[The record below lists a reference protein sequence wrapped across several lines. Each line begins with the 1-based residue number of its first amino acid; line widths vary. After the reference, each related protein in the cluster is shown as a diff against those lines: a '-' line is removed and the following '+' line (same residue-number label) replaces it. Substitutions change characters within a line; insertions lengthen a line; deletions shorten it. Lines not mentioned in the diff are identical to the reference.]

1 MFRDYSAAAKNL
13 LDSKG
18 DEKSVASKPETTM
31 HQTPPSLSHLLDLAH
46 TVGAQAER
54 TADEA
59 ERNRRVD
66 DSVVRALIESGLM
79 KVLRPKRFGGYESG
93 FPDFVR
99 VGQTLAHYDVSLA
112 WLYGIIGDH
121 HWWGA
126 YAEPQ
131 LQDELWRDNP
141 DCAFA
146 DSFNPTGKAEPTEGG
161 FRLTGRWGF
170 QSGLPWSE
178 WSSVGA
184 ITPFEAGAPPEY
196 LMLFLPKRDYRSVD
210 DWHTVGLRGS
220 ASASIEVDNVF
231 VPRHRAFRAG
241 ETVKT
246 GLAPGQAYNPGPL
259 YQVPFVAGLCIS
271 LVPPSLGGAQA
282 VAQRFREAAKLRTP
296 QFQQRQAELVYSQT
310 VLAES
315 MLTLE
320 TLEQM
325 LYRNADELM
334 EIGRGATQIDPL
346 TRIRLFGSRAYIAR
360 RSREVL
366 DSLMDLAGSRSIF
379 EDNPLQR
386 FWRDVHVMGQHVA
399 LNYEAAMRNYGR
411 VLMGLNPDLTFY

>member
-1 MFRDYSAAAKNL
+1 
-13 LDSKG
+13 
-18 DEKSVASKPETTM
+18 M
-31 HQTPPSLSHLLDLAH
+31 HQKAPSLSHLLELAH

-54 TADEA
+54 MADEA

-66 DSVVRALIESGLM
+66 DSVVRALIESGLL
-79 KVLRPKRFGGYESG
+79 KVLQPARFGGYESG
-93 FPDFVR
+93 FPEFVR

-112 WLYGIIGDH
+112 WLYGIMGIH
-121 HWWGA
+121 KWWGC

-131 LQDELWRDNP
+131 LQDELWGDNP
-141 DCAFA
+141 DRVFA
-146 DSFNPTGKAEPTEGG
+146 DSFNPTGKAELADGG
-161 FRLTGRWGF
+161 FRLTGKWGF

-178 WSSVGA
+178 WSAVGA
-184 ITPFEAGAPPEY
+184 ITPFAAGAPPEY
-196 LMLFLPKRDYRSVD
+196 LMLFVPKRDYRIVD

-220 ASASIEVDNVF
+220 ASASIVVDDVF
-231 VPRHRAFRAG
+231 VPRYRAFRLG
-241 ETVKT
+241 DTMKT
-246 GLAPGQAYNPGPL
+246 GHAPGQAYNPGPL

-282 VAQRFREAAKLRTP
+282 VAQRFREAAKLRVP

-334 EIGRGATQIDPL
+334 EIGRGTAGIDHL
-346 TRIRLFGSRAYIAR
+346 TRIRLFACRAYIAR
-360 RSREVL
+360 RSREVVG
-366 DSLMDLAGSRSIF
+366 SLMDLAGSRSIF

-399 LNYEAAMRNYGR
+399 LNYEAGMRNYGR
-411 VLMGLNPDLTFY
+411 VLMGLEPDLPLY

>member
-1 MFRDYSAAAKNL
+1 MDQ
-13 LDSKG
+13 KG
-18 DEKSVASKPETTM
+18 
-31 HQTPPSLSHLLDLAH
+31 PSLNHLLELAH

-54 TADEA
+54 KADEA
-59 ERNRRVD
+59 ERNRRAD
-66 DSVVRALIESGLM
+66 DSVVHALIDSGLM
-79 KVLRPKRFGGYESG
+79 KMLRPARFGGYESG
-93 FPDFVR
+93 FPEFVR

-112 WLYGIIGDH
+112 WLYCIIGGH

-141 DCAFA
+141 DCVFV
-146 DSFNPTGKAEPTEGG
+146 DSFNPTGKAEPADGG

-178 WSSVGA
+178 LTSVGA
-184 ITPFEAGAPPEY
+184 IAPFEAGAPPEY
-196 LMLFLPKRDYRSVD
+196 LMFFVPKRDYRIVD

-220 ASASIEVDNVF
+220 ASASIEVDDLF
-231 VPRHRAFRAG
+231 VPRYRAFRLG
-241 ETVKT
+241 ETMKT
-246 GLAPGQAYNPGPL
+246 GHAPGQAYNPGPL
-259 YQVPFVAGLCIS
+259 YKAPFAAGLCIS

-282 VAQRFREAAKLRTP
+282 VAQRFREVAKLRVP

-334 EIGRGATQIDPL
+334 EIGRGTTEIDPL
-346 TRIRLFGSRAYIAR
+346 MRIRLFGCRAYIAR
-360 RSREVL
+360 RSREVV
-366 DSLMDLAGSRSIF
+366 SNLMDLAGSRSIF

-399 LNYEAAMRNYGR
+399 LNYEAGMRNYGR
-411 VLMGLNPDLTFY
+411 VLMDLEPDIPLY